1 MNNIKYLYGLPIY
14 IEKINPKTY
23 EKNKIISQIENNY
36 KISNIRNNWSKDS
49 FIKTDIHHSLEDE
62 ENKNYNKINYYN
74 LSGKYEKIISNFFK
88 KLYLKNNLNYKYNIV
103 NYTCSK
109 HNSFMIPHIHG
120 NCDFSLVHYINFD
133 EKQHI
138 PTIFKNPFYFCNL
151 LPNRKKLVDIFDEK
165 IEENSWI
172 HKEWVFKTEEDD
184 VVIFPAIL
192 EHYVRNLDSK
202 KLRITISIN
211 IEIEMIIKKDYND

>member
-1 MNNIKYLYGLPIY
+1 MSSIKYLYGLPIY
-14 IEKINPKTY
+14 VEKLNPEIYQKD
-23 EKNKIISQIENNY
+23 KIISQIKDNY
-36 KISNIRNNWSKDS
+36 KISNIRNNWSKNS

-62 ENKNYNKINYYN
+62 ENKNFNKINYYD
-74 LSGKYEKIISNFFK
+74 LSGKYEKIIYNFFK
-88 KLYLKNNLNYKYNIV
+88 KLYLKSNLNYKYNIV

-109 HNSFMIPHIHG
+109 HNSFMMPHIHG

-133 EKQHI
+133 EKQHV
-138 PTIFKNPFYFCNL
+138 PTIFNNPFYFSNL
-151 LPNRKKLVDIFDEK
+151 LPNRKKLVDIFDGK

-202 KLRITISIN
+202 KLRITISVN
-211 IEIEMIIKKDYND
+211 IEINYK

>member
-14 IEKINPKTY
+14 IEKISPETY
-23 EKNKIISQIENNY
+23 EKNKIISQIKNNY
-36 KISNIRNNWSKDS
+36 KISNVRNNWSKNS

-62 ENKNYNKINYYN
+62 ENKNFNKINYYN
-74 LSGKYEKIISNFFK
+74 LLEKYEKIISNFLK
-88 KLYLKNNLNYKYNIV
+88 KLYLKNNLNFKYSIV

-109 HNSFMIPHIHG
+109 HNSFMIPHIH
-120 NCDFSLVHYINFD
+120 NDCSFSLVHYISFD
-133 EKQHI
+133 AKQHI
-138 PTIFKNPFYFCNL
+138 PTIFKNPFYFCSL
-151 LPNRKKLVDIFDEK
+151 LPNKKKLIDIFNEK

-172 HKEWVFKTEEDD
+172 YKEWTFETKEDD

-202 KLRITISIN
+202 KLRITISVN
-211 IEIEMIIKKDYND
+211 VEIEKI